1 MWGSAATVGGVSRNG
16 GSEGFRSSM
25 IVNEKSELSVIR
37 RHVYTFRFGSTVN
50 LFRECWTWKGLD
62 WKPEAIQEPSRGI

>member
-1 MWGSAATVGGVSRNG
+1 
-16 GSEGFRSSM
+16 M